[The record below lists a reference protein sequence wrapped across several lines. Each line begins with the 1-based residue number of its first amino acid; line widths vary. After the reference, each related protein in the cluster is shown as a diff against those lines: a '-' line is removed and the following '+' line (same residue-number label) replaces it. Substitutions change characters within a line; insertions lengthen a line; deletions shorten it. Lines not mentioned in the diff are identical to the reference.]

1 MKSIII
7 VSVRSAAAATATTTT
22 SPPPLLLLL
31 GRLFPKVG
39 QPLEVAYATF
49 VQADVPSYH
58 ATNNVEGTDGI
69 MLTMYQ

>member
-1 MKSIII
+1 MKSIIIVI

-39 QPLEVAYATF
+39 QPLEVAYATYR
-49 VQADVPSYH
+49 PTSLP
-58 ATNNVEGTDGI
+58 I
-69 MLTMYQ
+69 MQPTMSKALMG